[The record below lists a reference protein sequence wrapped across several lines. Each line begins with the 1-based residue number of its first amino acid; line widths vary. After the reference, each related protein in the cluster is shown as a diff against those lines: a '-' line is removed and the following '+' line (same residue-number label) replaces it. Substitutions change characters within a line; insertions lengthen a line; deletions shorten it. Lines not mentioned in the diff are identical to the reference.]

1 MFGYNGRIL
10 RVNLS
15 EEKITT
21 EEPGEHYYKL
31 YLGGRGFIAATLLQE
46 MPGGVDPLGPENKL
60 IFALGPITGMPLP
73 GAGRNSVGAK
83 SPLTGGFGESEAG
96 GFFGAELKKAGF
108 DAVIVEGAA
117 KAPLYLW
124 IKDGNAELRDA
135 RSLWGLEPRE
145 TQQEIRKELQDPL
158 IRTAAIGPG
167 GENLVRFACILND
180 LSHAY
185 GRSGMGAVMGAKK
198 LKAIA
203 VRGKLVP
210 PMANEKAVRDL
221 ARWMAQNFKKE
232 TGFWKAGT
240 GAAMEAFSLAGVMPT
255 YNFKDGCYDEV
266 KKITAP
272 AVLEK
277 FGVGMEGCYACPVRC
292 KKKIRIDD
300 PACPVDP
307 AYGGPEY
314 ETLAAFGSNCGID
327 DAQAICK
334 AHEICNR
341 QGLDTISAGVTISF
355 AMECFENGILSLKDT
370 DEIELRFGNARAMLK
385 MLEKIVRRQG
395 LGALLAEGT
404 RIAARQLGRG
414 AMDLAMEVKGL
425 EIPMH
430 DPRSKQGMALHYSVH
445 PVGADHCTGV
455 HDPVLEKG
463 PGFDDW
469 GTIDVP
475 ESIPSTELSPRKT
488 RMVYQAGLW
497 SHLPNYL
504 GFCLFVPY
512 KKKQLQEATEAI
524 TGWPMSYW
532 RLMKTVER
540 GLTLAKIFNLR
551 EGFTKEEDRLPKR
564 MALSQTKGNLKGV
577 VVDPQKLAEAQ
588 ELYFQMLGWDPEG
601 VPTRGRLVELGIE
614 WANRYLAGR

>member
-1 MFGYNGRIL
+1 
-10 RVNLS
+10 
-15 EEKITT
+15 
-21 EEPGEHYYKL
+21 
-31 YLGGRGFIAATLLQE
+31 
-46 MPGGVDPLGPENKL
+46 
-60 IFALGPITGMPLP
+60 
-73 GAGRNSVGAK
+73 
-83 SPLTGGFGESEAG
+83 
-96 GFFGAELKKAGF
+96 
-108 DAVIVEGAA
+108 
-117 KAPLYLW
+117 
-124 IKDGNAELRDA
+124 
-135 RSLWGLEPRE
+135 
-145 TQQEIRKELQDPL
+145 
-158 IRTAAIGPG
+158 
-167 GENLVRFACILND
+167 
-180 LSHAY
+180 
-185 GRSGMGAVMGAKK
+185 
-198 LKAIA
+198 
-203 VRGKLVP
+203 
-210 PMANEKAVRDL
+210 
-221 ARWMAQNFKKE
+221 
-232 TGFWKAGT
+232 
-240 GAAMEAFSLAGVMPT
+240 
-255 YNFKDGCYDEV
+255 
-266 KKITAP
+266 
-272 AVLEK
+272 
-277 FGVGMEGCYACPVRC
+277 
-292 KKKIRIDD
+292 
-300 PACPVDP
+300 
-307 AYGGPEY
+307 
-314 ETLAAFGSNCGID
+314 
-327 DAQAICK
+327 
-334 AHEICNR
+334 
-341 QGLDTISAGVTISF
+341 
-355 AMECFENGILSLKDT
+355 MECFEDGILSLKDT

-540 GLTLAKIFNLR
+540 GLTLAKVFNLR

-588 ELYFQMLGWDPEG
+588 ELYYQMLGWDQEG
-601 VPTRGRLVELGIE
+601 VPTRGRLVELDIE

>member
-1 MFGYNGRIL
+1 MFGYNGRFL

-15 EEKITT
+15 EEKVTV
-21 EEPGEHYYKL
+21 EEPAEDHYKR
-31 YLGGRGFIAATLLQE
+31 YLGGRGFIAAALLQE
-46 MPGGVDPLGPENKL
+46 MPGGVDPLGPENRL
-60 IFALGPITGMPLP
+60 IFALGPITGMPIP
-73 GAGRNSVGAK
+73 GSGRNSVGAK
-83 SPLTGGFGESEAG
+83 SPLTGGFGEAEAG

-108 DAVIVEGAA
+108 DAIIIEGMARS
-117 KAPLYLW
+117 PVYLW
-124 IKDGNAELRDA
+124 IKDGTAELRDA
-135 RSLWGLEPRE
+135 RALWGLETRE
-145 TQQEIRKELQDPL
+145 TQLGIRKDLQDPL

-185 GRSGMGAVMGAKK
+185 GRSGMGAVMGSKK

-203 VRGKLVP
+203 VRGKHVP
-210 PMANEKAVRDL
+210 PMANEKGVRDL

-240 GAAMEAFSLAGVMPT
+240 GGAMEAFSLAGIMPT
-255 YNFKDGCYDEV
+255 YNFRDGCYDEV

-292 KKKIRIDD
+292 KKRIQIDD

-355 AMECFENGILSLKDT
+355 AMECFENGILSPKDT

-385 MLEKIVRRQG
+385 MLDMIVRRQG

-414 AMDLAMEVKGL
+414 AEDLAMQVKGL

-455 HDPVLEKG
+455 HDPAVEKG
-463 PGFDDW
+463 PGFEDW
-469 GTIDVP
+469 GTIDIP
-475 ESIPSTELSPRKT
+475 ESIPSTELSPRKA
-488 RMVYQAGLW
+488 RLVFQVGMWA
-497 SHLPNYL
+497 HLPNYL

-588 ELYFQMLGWDPEG
+588 ELYFQMLGWDREG

-614 WANRYLAGR
+614 WAYPYLKGY